1 MLKAVF
7 GPLEE
12 EEGNSKS
19 MMTVKGE
26 EAQEAKAIAKA
37 KASLKSKKKTIKA
50 SLYYLI
56 FVKKVSTTEF
66 NFISFCAFEETI

>member
-37 KASLKSKKKTIKA
+37 KESLKSKKKLLKPPSIT
-50 SLYYLI
+50 
-56 FVKKVSTTEF
+56 
-66 NFISFCAFEETI
+66 

>member
-37 KASLKSKKKTIKA
+37 KASLKSKKSYL
-50 SLYYLI
+50 SLPLL
-56 FVKKVSTTEF
+56 F
-66 NFISFCAFEETI
+66 NLC